1 MGLLNKEP
9 GLHQRIKNFIT
20 IIRGYTD
27 SMESSLYINNRN
39 VQVIDKQFKFLIF
52 KMETQVTIY
61 IFI

>member
-9 GLHQRIKNFIT
+9 GLLQRIKNFIT